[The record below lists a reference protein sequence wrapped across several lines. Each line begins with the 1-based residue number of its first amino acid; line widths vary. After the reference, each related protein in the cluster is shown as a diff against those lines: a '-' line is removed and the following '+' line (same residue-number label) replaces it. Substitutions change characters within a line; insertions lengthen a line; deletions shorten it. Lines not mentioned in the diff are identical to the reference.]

1 MVQVGDRG
9 KNANSPANRRSS
21 SSVTGKALEG
31 DVRGKD
37 EVKERVTKTGR
48 GRPAGSKG
56 GRSRSPATGKGS
68 SGPVPLLSRQTLTQQ
83 QQPHLL
89 SQQQLQQTPSVSSS
103 SLPPPLQ
110 LGTSQSPLP
119 EIPLHARSSSTPV
132 PMEGVSNIPIAS
144 KPPGPLPRIPVFP
157 LVDSYVPDPKS
168 TDRRHPRQL
177 VPEDLGFPTSQ
188 MTDKIRKED
197 LDDRLLMATCAVMHG
212 HQNRALCPKEVAE
225 VMLERGWLK
234 NAGTSPFAHVSTCIR
249 AHIARASGANP
260 PYLPLLIPF
269 ELVGA
274 LTVEEVRAV
283 GLHAEQRPAVKRG
296 TLWYLNPRVFGPGV
310 GADDPFVRCRKEVG
324 MLGSDREGVY
334 VRGLVPLHSG
344 HSSVPSPGLRL
355 SSTLYISNGAED
367 EGDEEGMG
375 RGKRKRRAS
384 SAMMAAMSTSEP
396 TPTLINT
403 TPAVN
408 STSIAASPTP
418 IAAASPVPIPAL
430 SKPPV
435 PILQQSPSSTTTP
448 TTSRRNAMFGPSSAP
463 VRSSL
468 PKLKLRLTALE
479 EVESEV
485 ADSDGHTGEAA
496 TRRKKNKKKVRRAG
510 SEGVSRAG
518 SVEPTVLAT
527 HDIGAGGGEGT
538 PRSRSSTFSATS
550 SAALLAQSLL
560 AASTSSPAST
570 QYAQT
575 SIPPLASNPVVSP
588 DELSLSNA
596 PINQAFH
603 RPTSVPVTPSLHV
616 SMSAPNIFSHH
627 FAAAPSPVDL
637 MDQDSSSDT
646 AKNNTPVSTHPLDSV
661 ASPPRSDS
669 ADEEDFHEAMLR
681 GDDFDFEWGTDSY
694 TTGSSS
700 IVSVNN
706 NNAIN
711 KEDQIPQSP
720 SHGEL
725 SLPLLSSK
733 QRSKL
738 PNPGDDSV
746 PLDDSTIDT
755 PATTP
760 RNPDEMD
767 QEYKEEK
774 ETDDKK
780 VAIEEKDEGPLGK
793 ISRVGMQATLC
804 GAMEPQAERDG
815 DDDDEVVVIEKESLL
830 KPDVSPSTTTID
842 SFTHETPSR
851 RRNHLHPSLLRTPSD
866 ISGLTAPLPSPL
878 PLDLPSML
886 PLAGTFSPAEFD
898 FVGVEDDDFV
908 RSSSVDHAES
918 ADDEDDEDDQDE
930 EEDDMVT
937 VKVEDEYS
945 HFTNLSHPSS
955 RASSIYPLDAFDR
968 DLLLRATSTGASSN
982 SSEGSDT
989 FDPHRVVSSSL
1000 LATGLPVPQQAPSPP
1015 EATEWSMNVDFDE
1028 LDGELG
1034 THVDLL
1040 APESIGL
1047 EELDL
1052 AWAGEDDEERE
1063 LDNDRILLAS
1073 PKNRENYLSPMPGPS
1088 ISSAS
1093 NTFLTGSS
1101 TPRFTTALPSPLTSR
1116 PSLMGDLGKGKATA
1130 AQIDRE
1136 DGTGVEASP
1145 PRRTSGRKT
1154 SKTLKA
1160 QQEETNDFVEVREE
1174 ENEKEEEEAV
1184 AAVADEEEAEEED
1197 VGAVRRSSRSTKSA
1211 LASPRKSA
1219 RRASAA
1225 THK

>member
-1 MVQVGDRG
+1 MVQAGDRG
-9 KNANSPANRRSS
+9 KNASSPANRRSGN
-21 SSVTGKALEG
+21 SVTTKALGGDARGREEG
-31 DVRGKD
+31 
-37 EVKERVTKTGR
+37 KERVTKSSR
-48 GRPAGSKG
+48 GRPTGNRAARG
-56 GRSRSPATGKGS
+56 GSPASVTGSNGVDPVFSRHTPKHEFNS
-68 SGPVPLLSRQTLTQQ
+68 SV
-83 QQPHLL
+83 
-89 SQQQLQQTPSVSSS
+89 SQQQVPP
-103 SLPPPLQ
+103 PPPL
-110 LGTSQSPLP
+110 SESPLP
-119 EIPLHARSSSTPV
+119 EIPSNAMSISAPSSIPFDSSSSSTPF
-132 PMEGVSNIPIAS
+132 AT
-144 KPPGPLPRIPVFP
+144 KPSGPLPRIPVFP

-188 MTDKIRKED
+188 MTGKIRKED
-197 LDDRLLMATCAVMHG
+197 LDDRLLMATCAVMHD

-249 AHIARASGANP
+249 AHIARASSANP

-274 LTVEEVRAV
+274 LTVEEIRAV

-296 TLWYLNPRVFGPGV
+296 TLWYLNPRVFGPGI

-324 MLGSDREGVY
+324 MAGSDREGVY

-384 SAMMAAMSTSEP
+384 SAMMAAMSTSGESPSGIPHPPP
-396 TPTLINT
+396 TANA
-403 TPAVN
+403 PAPSPAPISN
-408 STSIAASPTP
+408 PSIAS
-418 IAAASPVPIPAL
+418 ASPVPIPSA
-430 SKPPV
+430 KPLPSL
-435 PILQQSPSSTTTP
+435 LQQTPNNSTP
-448 TTSRRNAMFGPSSAP
+448 TRRNAAFGASSAP

-479 EVESEV
+479 EVESDV
-485 ADSDGHTGEAA
+485 VDSDGHTGEAA
-496 TRRKKNKKKVRRAG
+496 ARRKKNKKKIRRAG
-510 SEGVSRAG
+510 SEGVSRSG
-518 SVEPTVLAT
+518 SVEPTILE
-527 HDIGAGGGEGT
+527 GGGRGEGI

-560 AASTSSPAST
+560 AASTSTPNPTS
-570 QYAQT
+570 YAAT
-575 SIPPLASNPVVSP
+575 AIPPPSNPVVSP

-596 PINQAFH
+596 PVNLSFP
-603 RPTSVPVTPSLHV
+603 RPTSLPATPALHV

-627 FAAAPSPVDL
+627 FAAASSPVDL

-646 AKNNTPVSTHPLDSV
+646 AKNTPVSANPLESI

-681 GDDFDFEWGTDSY
+681 GDDFDFEWGVDSY

-700 IVSVNN
+700 IISVANN
-706 NNAIN
+706 NNN
-711 KEDQIPQSP
+711 DKEGSIQPQN
-720 SHGEL
+720 GDL
-725 SLPLLSSK
+725 TLPLQSSK
-733 QRSKL
+733 QRNKV
-738 PNPGDDSV
+738 PPFGDESAL
-746 PLDDSTIDT
+746 LDDSTIDT

-767 QEYKEEK
+767 HEDTEEK
-774 ETDDKK
+774 ETHVKK
-780 VAIEEKDEGPLGK
+780 VEADEKDEGPLGK

-804 GAMEPQAERDG
+804 GAMEHGKERVE
-815 DDDDEVVVIEKESLL
+815 DDEDEVVLIEKESSS
-830 KPDVSPSTTTID
+830 KPDVSPPTTTLD
-842 SFTHETPSR
+842 SFTHETPAR
-851 RRNHLHPSLLRTPSD
+851 RRQPSALRTPSD
-866 ISGLTAPLPSPL
+866 ALGVTAPLPSPL

-886 PLAGTFSPAEFD
+886 PLTFPANEFD
-898 FVGVEDDDFV
+898 FVGLEEDDFL
-908 RSSSVDHAES
+908 RSSSVDHADS
-918 ADDEDDEDDQDE
+918 ADDEGDEDDREEE

-937 VKVEDEYS
+937 VKVEDDYS

-955 RASSIYPLDAFDR
+955 RASSIFPLDAFDR
-968 DLLLRATSTGASSN
+968 ELLLRATSTGASSN
-982 SSEGSDT
+982 SSEGSDS
-989 FDPHRVVSSSL
+989 FDPHLVVSSSL

-1015 EATEWSMNVDFDE
+1015 EATEWSMNVDFEE

-1040 APESIGL
+1040 GPESIGL

-1052 AWAGEDDEERE
+1052 AWAGEEDEEQE

-1073 PKNRENYLSPMPGPS
+1073 PKNRENYLSPLPGS
-1088 ISSAS
+1088 STIASAS

-1101 TPRFTTALPSPLTSR
+1101 TPRFTTALPSPLIRR
-1116 PSLMGDLGKGKATA
+1116 PSLMGDLGKGKPTVATTD
-1130 AQIDRE
+1130 QD
-1136 DGTGVEASP
+1136 DGASVAETSP
-1145 PRRTSGRKT
+1145 PRRTSGRKL

-1160 QQEETNDFVEVREE
+1160 QEEQEENAIEKVQS
-1174 ENEKEEEEAV
+1174 NEKEEEKMVEG
-1184 AAVADEEEAEEED
+1184 DGEETE
-1197 VGAVRRSSRSTKSA
+1197 GVRRSARQSKSV
-1211 LASPRKSA
+1211 LASPRKST
-1219 RRASAA
+1219 RRSTAA
-1225 THK
+1225 AAGSK